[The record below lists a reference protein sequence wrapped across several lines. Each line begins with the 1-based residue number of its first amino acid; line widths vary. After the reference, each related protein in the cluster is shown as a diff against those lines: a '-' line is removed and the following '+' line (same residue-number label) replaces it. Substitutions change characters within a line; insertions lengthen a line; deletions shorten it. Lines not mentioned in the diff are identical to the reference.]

1 MKFVLD
7 MSLTW
12 VQTAVYSQ
20 ECLKFM
26 SNNVGILGENFQK
39 GYVMGTVWGLIS
51 NWRYRC
57 EQFHNHLVHDTPET
71 AVYTRLL
78 CRVSTPFCVKRHF
91 VNMRMT
97 LDACNFSSS
106 STAAHVDIHRTPERA
121 PHEGKFE
128 PDKNTHKN
136 ACCPNSSAQKYCC
149 SVITSMINKLVKNK
163 FWQNHTK
170 PLCVIMWN

>member
-1 MKFVLD
+1 M
-7 MSLTW
+7 W
-12 VQTAVYSQ
+12 EYW
-20 ECLKFM
+20 
-26 SNNVGILGENFQK
+26 GETFK
-39 GYVMGTVWGLIS
+39 RVMVRGLIS

-97 LDACNFSSS
+97 LDTCNFSSS

-121 PHEGKFE
+121 PHEGRFKQE
-128 PDKNTHKN
+128 PDSKN
-136 ACCPNSSAQKYCC
+136 ARCPNSSAQKYCC

-163 FWQNHTK
+163 FWQIHTK